1 MYAEVADVVA
11 AILEDVRAKL
21 DAVQLRT
28 AISKRREGGKTAQ
41 CDVGVPE
48 THSLVSV
55 LKFATIVINMR
66 SKRVPQLV
74 ELFFGAY
81 RRQVLSL
88 LLLRPDES
96 FYVREISRLTDVPAG
111 SLHRELKA
119 LTESRL
125 LVRSAAGNQVRYQ
138 ASRDCPI
145 YEELAAIFRKTAGL
159 ADVLRDLLSP
169 LASKISLAFVF
180 GSVAQGKAK
189 ATSDI
194 DLLVVG
200 SVSSPAVVEAC
211 HLGQERLGRE
221 VNPVAMSRAA
231 FQAKQKARD
240 RFVSRVLKEP
250 KIFLIG
256 DAGELGKLAE
266 DRAA

>member
-1 MYAEVADVVA
+1 
-11 AILEDVRAKL
+11 
-21 DAVQLRT
+21 
-28 AISKRREGGKTAQ
+28 
-41 CDVGVPE
+41 
-48 THSLVSV
+48 
-55 LKFATIVINMR
+55 MR
-66 SKRVPQLV
+66 SPRSSRLV
-74 ELFFGAY
+74 ELLFGAY
-81 RRQVLSL
+81 RRQVLAL

-96 FYVREISRLTDVPAG
+96 FYVREIGRLTGVPAG

-119 LTESRL
+119 LTEAGL

-138 ASRDCPI
+138 ASLECPI

-159 ADVLRDLLSP
+159 ADVLRNLLSP
-169 LASKISLAFVF
+169 LADKILLAFIF
-180 GSVAQGKAK
+180 GSMAQAKAK

-200 SVSSPAVVEAC
+200 AVSFSAVVEAC
-211 HLGQERLGRE
+211 HLGRERLGRE
-221 VNPVAMSRAA
+221 VNPVVMSKTA
-231 FQAKQKARD
+231 FQTKHREQD

-256 DAGELGKLAE
+256 DASELGKLAE

>member
-1 MYAEVADVVA
+1 M
-11 AILEDVRAKL
+11 RA
-21 DAVQLRT
+21 
-28 AISKRREGGKTAQ
+28 RRKA
-41 CDVGVPE
+41 
-48 THSLVSV
+48 
-55 LKFATIVINMR
+55 
-66 SKRVPQLV
+66 QLV
-74 ELFFGAY
+74 ELLFGAY

-96 FYVREISRLTDVPAG
+96 FYVREIARLTGVPAG

-119 LTESRL
+119 LTEAGL
-125 LVRSAAGNQVRYQ
+125 LVRTAVGNQVRYH
-138 ASRDCPI
+138 AGRDSPI

-169 LASKISLAFVF
+169 LADKISLAIVF
-180 GSVAQGKAK
+180 GSVAQAKAK

-200 SVSSPAVVEAC
+200 SVSFSAVVEAC
-211 HLGQERLGRE
+211 HLGRARLGRE
-221 VNPVAMSRAA
+221 VNPVVMSKAV
-231 FQAKQKARD
+231 FQAKQRARD

-256 DAGELGKLAE
+256 DANELGKPAQ
-266 DRAA
+266 DRPA